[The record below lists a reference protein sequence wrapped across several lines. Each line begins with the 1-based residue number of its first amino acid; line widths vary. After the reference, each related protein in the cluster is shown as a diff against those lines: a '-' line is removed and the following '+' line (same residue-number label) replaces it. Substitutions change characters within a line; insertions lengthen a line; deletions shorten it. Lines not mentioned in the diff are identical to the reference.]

1 MGRGCITCTL
11 QVRWNACFAARL
23 LVESDAGLVDGEVG
37 WGPVLAEA
45 LDKAA
50 TDENLKIRIQVG
62 GCHVQAPCQPLHR
75 PRVPPRSLQRM
86 IILRL
91 RSSCLLA
98 FLFLL
103 AEATHLCLRA
113 LPLTAHA
120 PLPAVF

>member
-1 MGRGCITCTL
+1 MTRAL

-62 GCHVQAPCQPLHR
+62 G
-75 PRVPPRSLQRM
+75 
-86 IILRL
+86 
-91 RSSCLLA
+91 
-98 FLFLL
+98 
-103 AEATHLCLRA
+103 
-113 LPLTAHA
+113 
-120 PLPAVF
+120 